1 MISLIYP
8 LQIPY
13 NKQRKRILHV
23 KQAFNDFQIIA
34 VLLKYFKIKIIK
46 IINFAN
52 VKQESK
58 FNLFINFCL
67 LIFLNLN
74 LTPLYLLILI
84 YVVQLFFLNLIFSLE
99 IKSRFHSHLIH
110 IRILRASIK
119 QNQLDQ
125 RSIIELESRSRA
137 GN

>member
-13 NKQRKRILHV
+13 IKLRKRILHV

-74 LTPLYLLILI
+74 LTPLYLLILT

-119 QNQLDQ
+119 QNQLGH

>member
-13 NKQRKRILHV
+13 IKLRKRILHV
-23 KQAFNDFQIIA
+23 KQAFNDIQIIA

>member
-13 NKQRKRILHV
+13 IKLRKRILHV